1 MVSSLLSTTLATPMV
16 RGSQSNRTSQP
27 SSSLA
32 SVHFSDR
39 VFLPS
44 EPQHLWQ
51 IERGIIR
58 TYTWNAH
65 GNITT
70 LGIWGKGDIVGQS
83 LSNLTPYV
91 IQSLGPVDARPM
103 IQDNSHNPDDI
114 LRHAQQLTTL
124 LRIISIKR
132 ADDRLLGL
140 LKWLAQRF
148 GYITPMG
155 TCTQLP
161 MTHQEL
167 AETANIARVTATRL
181 IGDMEEQGILQWSRK
196 RQFVLLPRR

>member
-1 MVSSLLSTTLATPMV
+1 MVSSLLSSTLATPV
-16 RGSQSNRTSQP
+16 LQGSQSDRPTKPYP
-27 SSSLA
+27 SVA
-32 SVHFSDR
+32 NIHFPDR
-39 VFLPS
+39 AFLPS
-44 EPQHLWQ
+44 DPQHLWQ
-51 IERGIIR
+51 IERGILR

-70 LGIWGKGDIVGQS
+70 LGVWGKGDIVGQS
-83 LSNLTPYV
+83 LSNLNPYV
-91 IQSLGPVDARPM
+91 IQSLGPVDARP
-103 IQDNSHNPDDI
+103 IVHNNYHNPDAF

-140 LKWLAQRF
+140 LTWLAQRF
-148 GYITPMG
+148 GYVTPTG

-161 MTHQEL
+161 ITHQEL

-181 IGDMEEQGILQWSRK
+181 INDMEQQGILQWSRK
-196 RQFVLLPRR
+196 RQFVLLPMP